1 MNDQIPLLNFLKS
14 TKFILYVAFFTVLFL
29 APNTYFVYY
38 LFSRFVS
45 PWREVAGVGVAL
57 IVAASVMI
65 FTLRNNRNAT
75 LIFALFEIL
84 VSGFYYVE
92 MIGWNWPLIPAIG
105 FTFILPYSVYCYSK
119 EISKTSEP
127 ERRPLHEYKT
137 VEEMERWMDQNPEKR
152 PSNFITKNH

>member
-1 MNDQIPLLNFLKS
+1 MKPIPLLNFLKS

-45 PWREVAGVGVAL
+45 PWREIAGIGVAL

-65 FTLRNNRNAT
+65 FTLRNNRRAT
-75 LIFALFEIL
+75 LIFAGFEIL

-92 MIGWNWPLIPAIG
+92 MIGWDWPLIPAMG

-119 EISKTSEP
+119 EIDNSLAPPNESLEDWMDRNP
-127 ERRPLHEYKT
+127 GRRPSEY
-137 VEEMERWMDQNPEKR
+137 
-152 PSNFITKNH
+152 SGKNY

>member
-1 MNDQIPLLNFLKS
+1 MNNIPLLTFLKS

-29 APNTYFVYY
+29 APNTYFVYH
-38 LFSRFVS
+38 LFSRFTS

-65 FTLRNNRNAT
+65 FTLRNNKNAT

-92 MIGWNWPLIPAIG
+92 MIGWDWPLIPAIG

-119 EISKTSEP
+119 EIDAGTRGQYESLEGW
-127 ERRPLHEYKT
+127 L
-137 VEEMERWMDQNPEKR
+137 DNNPGKR
-152 PSNFITKNH
+152 PSEYPGKNS